1 MSAPAT
7 ERAVAARPTRAARRA
22 PREATPADPSPRKAE
37 GAVGRAYARR
47 AGRAR
52 RLGEGGTA
60 TGGRTQFVLSV
71 MALLVV
77 GMVASLWLSTTAAA
91 DSYRL
96 DAARRA
102 TRDLSE
108 RTETLRTEIA
118 GMQAAPTLAR
128 LAEQMGM
135 VRMFDVARLVPRP
148 DGSVA
153 VIGTPKAAP
162 TPVVSAPTAPV
173 PGDPM
178 PETAPVPAASVE
190 AARIAPTSSAATPA
204 SDASPAPDRA
214 AAAR

>member
-7 ERAVAARPTRAARRA
+7 ERAVATRPTRAARPA
-22 PREATPADPSPRKAE
+22 PRQPIPADPAPRKAE

-52 RLGEGGTA
+52 RLGDGGTA

-71 MALLVV
+71 MALLVA

-96 DAARRA
+96 DSARRA

-135 VRMFDVARLVPRP
+135 VRMSDVARLVPRP

-153 VIGTPKAAP
+153 VVGTPKAAP
-162 TPVVSAPTAPV
+162 TPVVVAAPA
-173 PGDPM
+173 
-178 PETAPVPAASVE
+178 APVPAAPTPS
-190 AARIAPTSSAATPA
+190 AAAPAPSAAAPAPSAATPA
-204 SDASPAPDRA
+204 RDGT
-214 AAAR
+214 AR